1 MTDQDQVNE
10 RNCCL
15 VIKGGRLTARALAI
29 AMRASLRAGKQK
41 NTIKHGRQSV
51 KDLARQGTLTNI
63 EVGENI
69 KEFES
74 IARKYGIDFAVKK
87 DVSEQP
93 PKYLVFFKSRD
104 ADSMTAA
111 FREFSAKQLN
121 RDAQKPS
128 IAQALQKA
136 LEKVKA
142 QVLAPTKNREAERS

>member
-15 VIKGGRLTARALAI
+15 VIKGGRLTARTLAI
-29 AMRASLRAGKQK
+29 AMRAFMAKSKQSQQHV
-41 NTIKHGRQSV
+41 KHGKQSV
-51 KDLARQGTLTNI
+51 KDLAKQGTLTNI

-69 KEFES
+69 KSFES
-74 IARKYGIDFAVKK
+74 TARKYGIDFAVKK
-87 DVSEQP
+87 DISTQP

-111 FREFSAKQLN
+111 FREFSAKQLS

-142 QVLAPTKNREAERS
+142 QVLAPTKNREATR

>member
-29 AMRASLRAGKQK
+29 AMRASLRAGKQGQQHV
-41 NTIKHGRQSV
+41 KHGKHSI

-69 KEFES
+69 KSFES

-87 DVSEQP
+87 DISTQP

-111 FREFSAKQLN
+111 FREFSAKQLS

-128 IAQALQKA
+128 IMQALQKA
-136 LEKVKA
+136 LF
-142 QVLAPTKNREAERS
+142 QVNAVQSL

>member
-15 VIKGGRLTARALAI
+15 VIKGGRLTARSLAV
-29 AMRASLRAGKQK
+29 AMRAFLAKSKQGQHAV
-41 NTIKHGRQSV
+41 KHGKQSV
-51 KDLARQGTLTNI
+51 KQLAAQGTLTNI

-69 KEFES
+69 KEFEG

-87 DVSEQP
+87 DVSTQP

-111 FREFSAKQLN
+111 FREFSAKQLS

-142 QVLAPTKNREAERS
+142 QVLAPTKNQEAVR

>member
-29 AMRASLRAGKQK
+29 AMRASLRANNQPSK
-41 NTIKHGRQSV
+41 TKHGKQSV
-51 KDLARQGTLTNI
+51 KQLAAQGTLTNI

-69 KEFES
+69 KEFEG
-74 IARKYGIDFAVKK
+74 IVRKYGIDFAVKK
-87 DVSEQP
+87 DISIQP

-111 FREFSAKQLN
+111 FREFSAKQLS

-128 IAQALQKA
+128 ITQSLQKA